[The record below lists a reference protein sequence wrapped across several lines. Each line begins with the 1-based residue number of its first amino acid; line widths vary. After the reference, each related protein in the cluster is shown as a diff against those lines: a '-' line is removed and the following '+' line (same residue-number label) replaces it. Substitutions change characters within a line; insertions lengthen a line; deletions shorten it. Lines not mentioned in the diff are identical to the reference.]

1 MKYIIE
7 NWTTEETIRTF
18 NSEEEREKWIRENC
32 TTFDNGTF
40 ITGTEV
46 RISCYEEQSENEE
59 EFKETL
65 RIFME
70 DYNGFDWKNGTV
82 VLVNNNRPKICSDA
96 PVCCVKNKRALVA
109 RERKIGIKTERLI
122 KVRRSSRVNSS

>member
-7 NWTTEETIRTF
+7 NWTTKETIRTF

-82 VLVNNNRPKICSDA
+82 VLVNNNRPKICTGA
-96 PVCCVKNKRALVA
+96 WTL
-109 RERKIGIKTERLI
+109 LI
-122 KVRRSSRVNSS
+122 EKYADRPIRDWTHDENIMVIIM

>member
-82 VLVNNNRPKICSDA
+82 VLVNNNRPKICTD
-96 PVCCVKNKRALVA
+96 
-109 RERKIGIKTERLI
+109 RKS
-122 KVRRSSRVNSS
+122 VV

>member
-46 RISCYEEQSENEE
+46 RISCYEEQRENEE

-82 VLVNNNRPKICSDA
+82 VLVNNNRPKICT
-96 PVCCVKNKRALVA
+96 RAWAL
-109 RERKIGIKTERLI
+109 LI
-122 KVRRSSRVNSS
+122 EKYADRPIRDWTHDENIMVITM